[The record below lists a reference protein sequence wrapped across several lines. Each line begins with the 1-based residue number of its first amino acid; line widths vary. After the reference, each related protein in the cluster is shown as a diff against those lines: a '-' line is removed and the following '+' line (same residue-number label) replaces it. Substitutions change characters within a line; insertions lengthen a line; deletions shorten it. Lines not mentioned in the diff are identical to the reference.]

1 MEIRA
6 KNHIPIWKLGA
17 KTIFKYG
24 NAKLALFYKEN
35 RIFVALIL
43 GTNEKNEAIKTI
55 IPIFASKFDD
65 L

>member
-6 KNHIPIWKLGA
+6 KNHIPIWKFPQ
-17 KTIFKYG
+17 KTIFEYG

-43 GTNEKNEAIKTI
+43 GTNEKKRGHKNNNSYLCIKI
-55 IPIFASKFDD
+55 
-65 L
+65 

>member
-35 RIFVALIL
+35 RIFVALIW
-43 GTNEKNEAIKTI
+43 GTNEKKRGHKTI
-55 IPIFASKFDD
+55 ITIFATKFND